1 MTMKMKYAITTFAAL
16 AFVAAGPL
24 FLAAASAEDTM
35 KSETPTQDHMKGDAM
50 KGDAMKGDQMK
61 GEAMKGNAMKADHM
75 KGDHMKGGATDET
88 EE

>member
-1 MTMKMKYAITTFAAL
+1 MTMKTRYAITTFAAL

-50 KGDAMKGDQMK
+50 KGDAMKGD
-61 GEAMKGNAMKADHM
+61 HM
-75 KGDHMKGGATDET
+75 KGDAMKGDAMKSGHTGDDT
-88 EE
+88 MGGTQK

>member
-1 MTMKMKYAITTFAAL
+1 MTMKTRYAITTFAAL

-50 KGDAMKGDQMK
+50 KGDAMKGD
-61 GEAMKGNAMKADHM
+61 AMKSGHT
-75 KGDHMKGGATDET
+75 GDDTMGGTQK
-88 EE
+88 

>member
-1 MTMKMKYAITTFAAL
+1 MTMKTRYAITTFAAL

-50 KGDAMKGDQMK
+50 KGDAMKGD
-61 GEAMKGNAMKADHM
+61 HM
-75 KGDHMKGGATDET
+75 KGDAMKGDAMKGDAMKSGHTGDDT
-88 EE
+88 MGGTQK